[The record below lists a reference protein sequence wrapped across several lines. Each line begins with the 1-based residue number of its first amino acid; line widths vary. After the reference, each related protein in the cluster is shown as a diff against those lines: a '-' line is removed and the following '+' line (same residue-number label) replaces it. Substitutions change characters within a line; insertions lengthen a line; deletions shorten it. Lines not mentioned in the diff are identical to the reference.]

1 MYAAERAQHSHAR
14 CLRHHTT
21 AALARIDKMPRP
33 RKVVLLGDFGVGK
46 TSFGTR
52 LAKGEFHESTLA
64 TLGVAHFN
72 VAVRAAGDG
81 PLAPAVKLE
90 IWDTAGQE
98 RYRSMDT
105 LKLYLRGAA
114 GAIIVADL
122 TRAASFDAAVRV
134 IEQIR
139 GDEIGCN
146 IPIALA
152 ANKSDLPSRQVE
164 AAAVRA
170 AAADLKLADARET
183 SCKTG
188 DGVLALARAL
198 VRALPPPEAPP
209 ETVELE
215 GSSSSSTACC

>member
-1 MYAAERAQHSHAR
+1 
-14 CLRHHTT
+14 
-21 AALARIDKMPRP
+21 MPRP

-114 GAIIVADL
+114 GAIIVA
-122 TRAASFDAAVRV
+122 
-134 IEQIR
+134 
-139 GDEIGCN
+139 
-146 IPIALA
+146 
-152 ANKSDLPSRQVE
+152 
-164 AAAVRA
+164 
-170 AAADLKLADARET
+170 
-183 SCKTG
+183 
-188 DGVLALARAL
+188 RAL
-198 VRALPPPEAPP
+198 VPHKQLAFAHSATIIEDDELVLRLTAVRKGVMLVQPTIKLQCSDRYGSFPPARPPVPLATNPDVTATPDYQFSTQRSTNVEPLRSCLRAISVMSWPSPYGHSPY
-209 ETVELE
+209 
-215 GSSSSSTACC
+215 

>member
-1 MYAAERAQHSHAR
+1 
-14 CLRHHTT
+14 
-21 AALARIDKMPRP
+21 MPRP

-139 GDEIGCN
+139 GDEIGCK

-164 AAAVRA
+164 AAAVQA

-198 VRALPPPEAPP
+198 VKALPPPEAPP

-215 GSSSSSTACC
+215 GPSSSTACC